1 MAKKIIKTKKPKQKQ
16 TIKKTIKQ
24 VKTKLPTNKT
34 KKIIP
39 TPKKTV
45 SEIKKI
51 KKPSKTI
58 IKKQI
63 QPTKIIVETK
73 KENGF
78 VKLIKSIV
86 KITLILLPF
95 ILIGGGIWLVISKFF
110 PELAGKIGGV
120 VDTCWQF
127 IKHTC
132 HNLDDKTKKAL
143 ENAEID
149 PKYSAIAS
157 KALWLVGG
165 CLLAATCCLI
175 PGIGI
180 FLGGAV
186 LISTII
192 YVGIITLTEKTNQEP
207 PKNTSPPQQVENEV
221 DNTNK
226 QIETDKLTENNRDS
240 ENQET
245 QKKKKQN
252 QLN

>member
-1 MAKKIIKTKKPKQKQ
+1 MAKKIIKTKKSKLNQP
-16 TIKKTIKQ
+16 IKKNTKQ
-24 VKTKLPTNKT
+24 IKTKLPTKKTKKITPIPKKVVSKINKT
-34 KKIIP
+34 KK
-39 TPKKTV
+39 TSKK
-45 SEIKKI
+45 
-51 KKPSKTI
+51 I

-73 KENGF
+73 KENWF

-127 IKHTC
+127 IKHMC

-143 ENAEID
+143 ENAGID

-157 KALWLVGG
+157 KVLWLVGG
-165 CLLAATCCLI
+165 CLLAAACCLI
-175 PGIGI
+175 PGIGK

-186 LISTII
+186 LISTIA
-192 YVGIITLTEKTNQEP
+192 YVGTITLTEKTNQEP
-207 PKNTSPPQQVENEV
+207 PKNTSPPQQVENKV

-226 QIETDKLTENNRDS
+226 QIEPDKLTENNRDF
-240 ENQET
+240 ETQET

>member
-1 MAKKIIKTKKPKQKQ
+1 MAKKIIPIKKTKQKQ
-16 TIKKTIKQ
+16 PIKKTIKQ
-24 VKTKLPTNKT
+24 VKTKLPTKKT

-45 SEIKKI
+45 SKIKKI

-73 KENGF
+73 KENWF

-110 PELAGKIGGV
+110 PELAAKFGGV
-120 VDTCWQF
+120 VDKCWQF
-127 IKHTC
+127 IKHIC

-143 ENAEID
+143 ENAGID
-149 PKYSAIAS
+149 LEYSAIAS
-157 KALWLVGG
+157 KVLWVGGG

-175 PGIGI
+175 PGIGT
-180 FLGGAV
+180 FLGVAV
-186 LISTII
+186 LISTIA
-192 YVGIITLTEKTNQEP
+192 YVATITLTEKTNQEP
-207 PKNTSPPQQVENEV
+207 PKNASPPQQV

-226 QIETDKLTENNRDS
+226 QIEPDKLTENNRDS
-240 ENQET
+240 ETLET
-245 QKKKKQN
+245 QKKKKQQN